1 LSKRRDFL
9 FFCKDYMEIKSTRPI
24 TIAID
29 GFSSCGKSTLAK
41 QLAAAFG
48 LVYIDTGAMYRA
60 VTLYLIE
67 NGVDI
72 ESKEQVE
79 SSLDHIHIEF
89 KNIDGVNSAF
99 LNGRNVEKDIRS
111 MKVSAKVSQVAAI
124 SMVRRRMVALQ
135 QQMGNHK
142 GSGQDSFRG
151 VVMDGR
157 DIGTVVFP
165 DADIKFFITADPE
178 IRAQRR
184 YKEII
189 DNGGTVSFEDILE
202 NVTLR
207 DKIDTGRDDS
217 PLMMAHDAVLIDNTN
232 LTIQE
237 QLDRA
242 IRVVRDFLAER

>member
-1 LSKRRDFL
+1 
-9 FFCKDYMEIKSTRPI
+9 MEIKNTRPI
-24 TIAID
+24 IIAID

-60 VTLYLIE
+60 VTLYFIE

-72 ESKEQVE
+72 ENKEQIE
-79 SSLDHIHIEF
+79 SSLDDIHIEF
-89 KNIDGVNSAF
+89 KILNGVNTTF
-99 LNGRNVEKDIRS
+99 LNGRNVETDIRS
-111 MKVSAKVSQVAAI
+111 MKVSAMVSQVAAI

-135 QQMGNHK
+135 QRMGNYK
-142 GSGQDSFRG
+142 GGGQDSFCG

-157 DIGTVVFP
+157 DIGTVVFT

-178 IRAQRR
+178 VRAKRR
-184 YKEII
+184 HREII
-189 DNGGTVSFEDILE
+189 DNGGTVSFEDIIE

-207 DKIDTGRDDS
+207 DKIDTSREDS
-217 PLMMAHDAVLIDNTN
+217 PLRMADDAVLIDNTN

-237 QLDRA
+237 QLNQA
-242 IRVVRDFLAER
+242 IRVVREFLAEREEP

>member
-1 LSKRRDFL
+1 
-9 FFCKDYMEIKSTRPI
+9 MEIKNTRPI
-24 TIAID
+24 IIAID

-60 VTLYLIE
+60 VTLYFIE

-72 ESKEQVE
+72 ENKEQVE
-79 SSLDHIHIEF
+79 SSLDDIHISF
-89 KNIDGVNSAF
+89 KTLNGINTTF
-99 LNGRNVEKDIRS
+99 LNGRNVETEIRS
-111 MKVSAKVSQVAAI
+111 MKVSAMVSQVAAI

-142 GSGQDSFRG
+142 GAGQDSFCG

-184 YKEII
+184 YREII
-189 DNGGTVSFEDILE
+189 DNGGSISFEDILE

-207 DKIDTGRDDS
+207 DQIDTGREDS
-217 PLMMAHDAVLIDNTN
+217 PLMMAKDAVLIDNTN

-237 QLDRA
+237 QLDQA
-242 IRVVRDFLAER
+242 IRVVKKFLA